1 MGTPTPT
8 ASPTSPTS
16 SPTAPTST
24 VSPAPGVGQSLVQNV
39 ALTFT
44 QNVASSD
51 WTGNLKN
58 VCDCGYGRTIGSHT
72 STCSIVSGWTSASTF
87 ISRRGINTV
96 RFTSTSETRTAAQL
110 QASADQLVSSSTTMA
125 SYITAAGRHGR
136 SHCGP
141 HPITDVCEPGLL
153 ERRLHAACCCRRG
166 NRCACSPAL
175 SRSQFG
181 AQSNVHPGLLSRGTM
196 PSSIGALAKRNRLT
210 TICHDGM
217 FV

>member
-44 QNVASSD
+44 QNVAQSD

-125 SYITAAGRHGR
+125 QYITAAGQHY
-136 SHCGP
+136 SL
-141 HPITDVCEPGLL
+141 TSGLPT
-153 ERRLHAACCCRRG
+153 AINAQAG
-166 NRCACSPAL
+166 TVAPTAVPTPSPTSVSPAY
-175 SRSQFG
+175 
-181 AQSNVHPGLLSRGTM
+181 SNADCMQLAAAVVA
-196 PSSIGALAKRNRLT
+196 IGVLVLR
-210 TICHDGM
+210 H
-217 FV
+217 